1 MRATVL
7 FTAALLLFGP
17 LAGQVRADGDAV
29 PPPPQVAADPD
40 FQAGR
45 KAIEAKN
52 WPEAIDRLNRA
63 AARDPKSADIQNL
76 LGYAYRNQRNLGAA
90 FKHYEEAL
98 RLDPK
103 HIGAHEYIGEA
114 WLMAGNLPKAE
125 EHLKALDKLCFL
137 PCDPYKDLKR
147 KVAEYKAGKRP

>member
-1 MRATVL
+1 MRRNPL
-7 FTAALLLFGP
+7 SAASLLLLAVLVAGP
-17 LAGQVRADGDAV
+17 ARADGDV
-29 PPPPQVAADPD
+29 IPPPQVAADPD

-45 KAIEAKN
+45 KAIDGRN
-52 WPEAIDRLNRA
+52 WAEAIDRLGRA

-76 LGYAYRNQRNLGAA
+76 LGYAYRNQGNLDAA
-90 FKHYEEAL
+90 FRHYQEAL

-103 HIGAHEYIGEA
+103 HLGAHEYIGEA

-125 EHLKALDKLCFL
+125 EHLKALDRLCLL
-137 PCDPYKDLKR
+137 PCDQYKDLKR